1 MFQIEFLPDA
11 RKALQTM
18 PRNVRELILS
28 KIETLALTPFD
39 APNVR
44 RLRGR
49 DTDDS
54 DVLALALHLDAPVWS
69 NDHDF
74 DGTGIEVHTTARL
87 LKRLGL

>member
-49 DTDDS
+49 DGWRLRVGAWRIIYTVDATRLTIV
-54 DVLALALHLDAPVWS
+54 VLTIATRGKVY
-69 NDHDF
+69 
-74 DGTGIEVHTTARL
+74 R
-87 LKRLGL
+87 